1 MMHGNGEPAMGAAE
15 NKKLM
20 EAIFADVTAGN
31 RALYV
36 NCLADNVTMT
46 VTGQYSW
53 SQTFHGKESVLRDL
67 YGYVASLLKQ
77 RRTVPFRFIAD
88 DEWVA
93 VEARGDMVT
102 HAGERYDNH
111 YCLIY
116 RIENGKIRE
125 IRELPGLHAVRA
137 GLGKVSGVPSAGC
150 GLRASGK
157 QNAPGSGPGASCR
170 EARAIRPPW
179 S

>member
-1 MMHGNGEPAMGAAE
+1 MGAAE

-67 YGYVASLLKQ
+67 YGYVASLLRQ
-77 RRTVPFRFIAD
+77 RRTIPFRIIAD

-102 HAGERYDNH
+102 NAGERYDNH

-116 RIENGKIRE
+116 RIENGKIHE
-125 IRELPGLHAVRA
+125 IREYQDSTLCERV
-137 GLGKVSGVPSAGC
+137 LGKLPAS
-150 GLRASGK
+150 RAP
-157 QNAPGSGPGASCR
+157 AAV
-170 EARAIRPPW
+170 
-179 S
+179 

>member
-1 MMHGNGEPAMGAAE
+1 MSAAE

-20 EAIFADVTAGN
+20 QTIFDRLAAGD
-31 RALYV
+31 RALFV
-36 NCLADNVTMT
+36 DSLADDVTMT

-53 SQTFHGKESVLRDL
+53 SQTFHGTESVLRDL
-67 YGYVASLLKQ
+67 YGYVASLLRH
-77 RRTVPFRFIAD
+77 RRTVPFRIIAD

-102 HAGERYDNH
+102 NAGERYDNH

-125 IRELPGLHAVRA
+125 IREYQDSTLCERV
-137 GLGKVSGVPSAGC
+137 LGKFPVS
-150 GLRASGK
+150 RAP
-157 QNAPGSGPGASCR
+157 AAV
-170 EARAIRPPW
+170 
-179 S
+179 

>member
-1 MMHGNGEPAMGAAE
+1 MGAAE

-67 YGYVASLLKQ
+67 YGYVASLLRQ
-77 RRTVPFRFIAD
+77 RRTIPFRIIAD

-102 HAGERYDNH
+102 NAGERYDNH

-116 RIENGKIRE
+116 RIENGKIHE
-125 IRELPGLHAVRA
+125 IREYQDSTLCERV
-137 GLGKVSGVPSAGC
+137 LGKFPASRAPAAVGESG
-150 GLRASGK
+150 
-157 QNAPGSGPGASCR
+157 
-170 EARAIRPPW
+170 
-179 S
+179 

>member
-1 MMHGNGEPAMGAAE
+1 MGAAE

-67 YGYVASLLKQ
+67 YGYVASLLRQ
-77 RRTVPFRFIAD
+77 RRTIPFRIIAD

-102 HAGERYDNH
+102 NAGERYDNH

-116 RIENGKIRE
+116 RIENGKIHE
-125 IRELPGLHAVRA
+125 IREYQDSTLCERV
-137 GLGKVSGVPSAGC
+137 LGKFPAS
-150 GLRASGK
+150 RAP
-157 QNAPGSGPGASCR
+157 AAV
-170 EARAIRPPW
+170 
-179 S
+179 

>member
-36 NCLADNVTMT
+36 DSLADNVTMT

-67 YGYVASLLKQ
+67 YGYVASLLRQ
-77 RRTVPFRFIAD
+77 RRTIPFRIIAD

-125 IRELPGLHAVRA
+125 IREYQDSTLCERV
-137 GLGKVSGVPSAGC
+137 LGKFPAS
-150 GLRASGK
+150 RAP
-157 QNAPGSGPGASCR
+157 AAV
-170 EARAIRPPW
+170 
-179 S
+179 

>member
-1 MMHGNGEPAMGAAE
+1 MGAAE

-67 YGYVASLLKQ
+67 YGYVASLLRQ
-77 RRTVPFRFIAD
+77 RRTVPFRIIAD

-102 HAGERYDNH
+102 NAGERYDNH

-116 RIENGKIRE
+116 RIENGKIHE
-125 IRELPGLHAVRA
+125 IREYQDSTLCERV
-137 GLGKVSGVPSAGC
+137 LGKFPASRAPAAVGESG
-150 GLRASGK
+150 
-157 QNAPGSGPGASCR
+157 
-170 EARAIRPPW
+170 
-179 S
+179 

>member
-1 MMHGNGEPAMGAAE
+1 MSAAD

-20 EAIFADVTAGN
+20 EIIFAGAAAGD
-31 RALYV
+31 RTLYV
-36 NCLADNVTMT
+36 DALADDVTMT

-67 YGYVASLLKQ
+67 YGYVGSLLKH
-77 RRTVPFRFIAD
+77 RRTVPLRIIAD

-111 YCLIY
+111 YCLTY
-116 RIENGKIRE
+116 RIENGKIHE
-125 IRELPGLHAVRA
+125 IREYNDSILCERV
-137 GLGKVSGVPSAGC
+137 LGPFPAERKLVG
-150 GLRASGK
+150 
-157 QNAPGSGPGASCR
+157 
-170 EARAIRPPW
+170 
-179 S
+179 

>member
-1 MMHGNGEPAMGAAE
+1 MSAAD

-20 EAIFADVTAGN
+20 QTIFAGVATGDRSLFVDA
-31 RALYV
+31 
-36 NCLADNVTMT
+36 LADDVTMT

-77 RRTVPFRFIAD
+77 RLTVPFRLIAD
-88 DEWVA
+88 DEWVV

-125 IRELPGLHAVRA
+125 IREYQDSTLCERVLGPFPQERKLAA
-137 GLGKVSGVPSAGC
+137 G
-150 GLRASGK
+150 
-157 QNAPGSGPGASCR
+157 
-170 EARAIRPPW
+170 
-179 S
+179 

>member
-1 MMHGNGEPAMGAAE
+1 
-15 NKKLM
+15 
-20 EAIFADVTAGN
+20 
-31 RALYV
+31 
-36 NCLADNVTMT
+36 MT

-67 YGYVASLLKQ
+67 YGYVASLLKH
-77 RRTVPFRFIAD
+77 RRTVPFRIIAD

-125 IRELPGLHAVRA
+125 IREYQDSTLCERV
-137 GLGKVSGVPSAGC
+137 LGKFPASPVPSAV
-150 GLRASGK
+150 
-157 QNAPGSGPGASCR
+157 
-170 EARAIRPPW
+170 
-179 S
+179 

>member
-1 MMHGNGEPAMGAAE
+1 MSAAA

-20 EAIFADVTAGN
+20 ETIFAAATAGD
-31 RALYV
+31 RTLY
-36 NCLADNVTMT
+36 NDSLADDVSMT

-67 YGYVASLLKQ
+67 YGYVASLLKH
-77 RRTVPFRFIAD
+77 RRTVPLRFIAD

-102 HAGERYDNH
+102 TAGERYDNH

-125 IRELPGLHAVRA
+125 IREYQDSTLCERV
-137 GLGKVSGVPSAGC
+137 LGPFPQERKLA
-150 GLRASGK
+150 AA
-157 QNAPGSGPGASCR
+157 Q
-170 EARAIRPPW
+170 
-179 S
+179 